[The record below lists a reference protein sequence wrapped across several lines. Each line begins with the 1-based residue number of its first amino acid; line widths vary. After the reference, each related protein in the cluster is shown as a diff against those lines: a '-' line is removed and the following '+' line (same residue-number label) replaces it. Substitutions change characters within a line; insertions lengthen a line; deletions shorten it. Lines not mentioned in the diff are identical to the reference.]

1 MRSDLTPLLF
11 FFSVITLFS
20 SCQSNTNNVSDN
32 KIGLADSKTKVELLH
47 LRRCDFQHEIIS
59 NGTLNYA
66 ESADLYFNTQELVQK
81 INVKNGDF
89 VRKGDT
95 IAILD
100 TFRLK
105 RALEQNKSALERA
118 QIEMQDILISQGF
131 YSTAYDS
138 IPTEVLNLAKI
149 KSGYTQQL
157 ATYDISKRELS
168 DAVLTAPFDGLIANL
183 TVKQYNLPSIG
194 MPFCRINNPI
204 KLEALFTILENE
216 IEYVNIG
223 DRVEIRPYSSS
234 NNKYMGH
241 ITEINP
247 IVGKGGSVQIKASID
262 GKGKLYE
269 GMNLKVIIKRP
280 ISQQLVIPKS
290 AVVLRSGRQVVFS
303 YSNGRAIWNYV
314 KTNLENSSEYTIV
327 DGLQEEMDIIISG
340 NESLAHETE
349 VELATS
355 SNND

>member
-1 MRSDLTPLLF
+1 
-11 FFSVITLFS
+11 
-20 SCQSNTNNVSDN
+20 
-32 KIGLADSKTKVELLH
+32 
-47 LRRCDFQHEIIS
+47 
-59 NGTLNYA
+59 
-66 ESADLYFNTQELVQK
+66 
-81 INVKNGDF
+81 
-89 VRKGDT
+89 
-95 IAILD
+95 
-100 TFRLK
+100 
-105 RALEQNKSALERA
+105 
-118 QIEMQDILISQGF
+118 
-131 YSTAYDS
+131 
-138 IPTEVLNLAKI
+138 
-149 KSGYTQQL
+149 
-157 ATYDISKRELS
+157 
-168 DAVLTAPFDGLIANL
+168 
-183 TVKQYNLPSIG
+183 
-194 MPFCRINNPI
+194 
-204 KLEALFTILENE
+204 
-216 IEYVNIG
+216 
-223 DRVEIRPYSSS
+223 
-234 NNKYMGH
+234 MGH